1 MSLLSLKPEEVRSC
15 FPESDI
21 FPQFKLNREK
31 DAIINEAMTPQQ
43 IGDLVSDRLMDVIKK
58 QFEAAKE
65 KFLANQ
71 ANE

>member
-21 FPQFKLNREK
+21 FPQFKLNQEK
-31 DAIINEAMTPQQ
+31 DSIINESMTPQQ

-58 QFEAAKE
+58 QFEAAKAE
-65 KFLANQ
+65 YLSKLDK
-71 ANE
+71 